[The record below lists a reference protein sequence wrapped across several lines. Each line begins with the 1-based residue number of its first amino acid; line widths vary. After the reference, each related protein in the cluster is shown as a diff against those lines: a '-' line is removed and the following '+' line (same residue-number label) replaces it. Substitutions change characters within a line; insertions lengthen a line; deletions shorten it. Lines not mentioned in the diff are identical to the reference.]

1 MNEKFFTLP
10 EEKRQAIINAGYRVF
25 SQNSYKKSP
34 MSEIAGAAGISKS
47 LLFHYFQNK
56 KELYLFLWNNC
67 ADVTMQYLNEWG
79 CYEQNDM
86 FENMYRGLKAKAFIM
101 RQYPDMGNFV
111 IKAYYEKDPE
121 VCGEIKK
128 SIAERGVFKKNVAQ
142 LRLDPEQF
150 VPGLDLQMMYQD
162 MYWASE
168 GYLWEMLQR
177 GGMDFEKMERDFTRL
192 IQFWKQI
199 YLRKE
204 LRNERHKR
212 N

>member
-1 MNEKFFTLP
+1 MNKKFFTLP

-86 FENMYRGLKAKAFIM
+86 FENMYRGLKAKACIM

-121 VCGEIKK
+121 VAGAIQK
-128 SIAERGVFKKNVAQ
+128 SYREALNGKTKTTLLCQSSEEFR
-142 LRLDPEQF
+142 E
-150 VPGLDLQMMYQD
+150 GLNLEMMYKD

-168 GYLWEMLQR
+168 GYLWETIQQNSLDAEKLEK
-177 GGMDFEKMERDFTRL
+177 DFMKMID
-192 IQFWKQI
+192 FWKEI
-199 YLRKE
+199 YLRPSDEKE
-204 LRNERHKR
+204 SRN
-212 N
+212 